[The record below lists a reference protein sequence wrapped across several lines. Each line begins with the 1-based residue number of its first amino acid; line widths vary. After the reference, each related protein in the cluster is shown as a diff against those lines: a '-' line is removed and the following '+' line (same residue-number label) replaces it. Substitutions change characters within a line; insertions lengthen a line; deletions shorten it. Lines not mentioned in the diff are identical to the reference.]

1 MEFKKEKEESS
12 ILSKIKRER
21 ERQCPNSRPT
31 IFLVYLKS
39 TIFLFRVPR
48 TLVLS
53 TISRL
58 QISLLFFP
66 AREWETNWW
75 ICAVNRVH
83 PRKCWREKMKKEE
96 NVRSLGFLFVLRS
109 TSRANINLS
118 IREEEEGCVR
128 IWFSRCQCR
137 ALILGIESAS
147 ISSLSLSLSF
157 ETRSSNRET
166 LFTDIAK
173 YFPPSMVIPDLVSG
187 SGVTRDGRKR
197 KVEEKNSKKRIDYSF
212 GSGFRPTNSFSSF
225 FFFFILDRFRALS
238 FEMIES

>member
-147 ISSLSLSLSF
+147 KTFPVSLSLFLFREKKFQPRDVVHRYCQILSA
-157 ETRSSNRET
+157 
-166 LFTDIAK
+166 I
-173 YFPPSMVIPDLVSG
+173 YGYPG
-187 SGVTRDGRKR
+187 S
-197 KVEEKNSKKRIDYSF
+197 
-212 GSGFRPTNSFSSF
+212 
-225 FFFFILDRFRALS
+225 RFR
-238 FEMIES
+238 IRCN